1 MTNLKLANQQY
12 GYDSST
18 YLKINKRYMILPDK
32 SLLLCSDDVLPCM
45 VAAFVPI
52 DVLG

>member
-1 MTNLKLANQQY
+1 
-12 GYDSST
+12 
-18 YLKINKRYMILPDK
+18 MILPDK

-52 DVLG
+52 DVLGWLVLIATGWTKQIPWQVAVKET